1 MISPVDLPEIS
12 AEDQA
17 KLDDLFE
24 EFKNA
29 SPADLEALGEQFS
42 TTAAPEGGQSSRIMT
57 PTKVHIYNHKGL
69 PAIYIVKPRG
79 GGYIKPLGGGTV
91 HVGQS
96 LGKIWVDSTVD
107 RVYVSATG
115 STLTCKFYHNL
126 ILKGT
131 FNGNWTPGRDFR
143 ASGYIRF
150 FEKGM

>member
-57 PTKVHIYNHKGL
+57 PTKVHIYNHQGL
-69 PAIYIVKPRG
+69 PAIHIVKPRG
-79 GGYIKPLGGGTV
+79 GGYLKPLGGDTV
-91 HVGQS
+91 HMGQS
-96 LGKIWVDSTVD
+96 LGKIWIDPTVD
-107 RVYVSATG
+107 RVYVIAKE
-115 STLTCKFYHNL
+115 STLKCLFCHGM

-143 ASGYIRF
+143 AAGLIKF